1 MSHYSDP
8 TASAAV
14 GSIDREFSRLEKKA
28 KRLRER
34 FEAGHLSPDELD
46 AAEAQFRGIYR
57 CVLRHEFYKPHTAAQ
72 TERSD
77 PHGN

>member
-1 MSHYSDP
+1 MSHYSAP

-14 GSIDREFSRLEKKA
+14 GSIDREFSRLEKQA

-34 FEAGHLSPDELD
+34 FEAGRLSPDELA

-57 CVLRHEFYKPHTAAQ
+57 YVLRHEFYTPHTAAQ